1 MSGFLLSSVRPLLSL
16 THTHILTH
24 DRVADS
30 ISYVTLT
37 FGILRAGFS
46 AFPISVRNSPVAVAH
61 LLRVTGA
68 RAVFVS
74 ADAGMRRLAREAAQE
89 MCGEEEGAG
98 FSVLDVPPFEEMY
111 GGGGEAGVRPEK
123 ERKDADVDAVALFLH
138 SSGE

>member
-1 MSGFLLSSVRPLLSL
+1 M
-16 THTHILTH
+16 
-24 DRVADS
+24 
-30 ISYVTLT
+30 TLT
-37 FGILRAGFS
+37 VGVLRAGF
-46 AFPISVRNSPVAVAH
+46 AVFPISVRNSPVAVAH

-89 MCGEEEGAG
+89 MSGEEEGAG
-98 FSVLDVPPFEEMY
+98 FAVLDVPPFEEMY

-123 ERKDADVDAVALFLH
+123 KWKDADVDAAALVLH